1 VVGRRGIP
9 APFSET
15 TGPEKDPTWGGCRRW
30 RNPPPNR
37 VRSDVMVITS
47 TAMQYRW
54 DHDAYPTNV
63 ALLRGYL
70 ASS

>member
-1 VVGRRGIP
+1 
-9 APFSET
+9 
-15 TGPEKDPTWGGCRRW
+15 
-30 RNPPPNR
+30 
-37 VRSDVMVITS
+37 MVITS